1 MEALTRQSSLF
12 LCIVC
17 KIGNISE
24 AKPKS
29 VYISFIIRIDYHY
42 NFIYQMYKNT
52 KIILL
57 NPFYFQTI
65 IYSKQGLKLIQVL

>member
-29 VYISFIIRIDYHY
+29 VYISFIIRIKYHY
-42 NFIYQMYKNT
+42 NFIY
-52 KIILL
+52 
-57 NPFYFQTI
+57 
-65 IYSKQGLKLIQVL
+65 